1 MDLIKDLWWLGG
13 ILLAMLAA
21 LWKLAIQTNR
31 SKERLEQ
38 VSTNKEA
45 VKILQNEMAGI
56 KHDIYDIKTGVDRQ
70 AEATS
75 AILNLLQAMTKALHD
90 KDCDIGPAQ
99 DRFNDYLAR
108 R

>member
-38 VSTNKEA
+38 VAVNKEA

-56 KHDIYDIKTGVDRQ
+56 KHDIFDIKTGVDKQ

-90 KDCDIGPAQ
+90 KNCDIGPAQ

>member
-1 MDLIKDLWWLGG
+1 MDLIKNLWWLGG
-13 ILLAMLAA
+13 ILIAMVAA

-38 VSTNKEA
+38 VSINKEA
-45 VKILQNEMAGI
+45 VKMLQNEMTGI
-56 KHDIYDIKTGVDRQ
+56 KLDISDIKAGVDRQ

-75 AILNLLQAMTKALHD
+75 AILNLLQAMTKVLHD
-90 KDCDIGPAQ
+90 KDCNIGAAQ
-99 DRFNDYLAR
+99 DRFNEFLAR

>member
-1 MDLIKDLWWLGG
+1 MGLIKDLWWLGG

-38 VSTNKEA
+38 VAVNKEA

-56 KHDIYDIKTGVDRQ
+56 KHDIFDIKTGVDKQ

>member
-38 VSTNKEA
+38 VSINKEA
-45 VKILQNEMAGI
+45 IKMLQSEMAGM
-56 KHDIYDIKTGVDRQ
+56 KHDISDIKAGVDRQ

-75 AILNLLQAMTKALHD
+75 AMLNLLQAMTKALHD
-90 KDCDIGPAQ
+90 KDCNIGAAQ
-99 DRFNDYLAR
+99 DRFNDFLAR

>member
-38 VSTNKEA
+38 VATNKEA
-45 VKILQNEMAGI
+45 VNMLQSEMAGI

-99 DRFNDYLAR
+99 ERFNDYLAR

>member
-1 MDLIKDLWWLGG
+1 MGLIKDLWWLGG

-38 VSTNKEA
+38 VAVNKEA
-45 VKILQNEMAGI
+45 VKLLQNEMAGI
-56 KHDIYDIKTGVDRQ
+56 KHDIFDIKTGVDRQ